1 MLGLKDSGVR
11 SNGYHVTAKA
21 GDDCDACI
29 IIHGYTN
36 SKFNNNG
43 EYPVSASF
51 YTNSFLHTTGGIYN
65 LIKMAKRFDIDGG
78 GHENA
83 CGCRIM
89 PLDDGILVS
98 RELNNLDIESNIK
111 AWIEMWNTN

>member
-1 MLGLKDSGVR
+1 
-11 SNGYHVTAKA
+11 
-21 GDDCDACI
+21 
-29 IIHGYTN
+29 
-36 SKFNNNG
+36 
-43 EYPVSASF
+43 
-51 YTNSFLHTTGGIYN
+51 
-65 LIKMAKRFDIDGG
+65 MAKRFDVDGG

-98 RELNNLDIESNIK
+98 RELNDLDIESNIK